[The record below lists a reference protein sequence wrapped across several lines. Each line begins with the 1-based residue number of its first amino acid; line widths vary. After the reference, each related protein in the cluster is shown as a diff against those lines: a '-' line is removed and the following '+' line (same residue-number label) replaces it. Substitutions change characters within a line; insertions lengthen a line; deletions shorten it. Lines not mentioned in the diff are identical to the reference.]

1 MRVKTHPRLVGIF
14 VLGAVA
20 IGLAGVLLLTSQDFF
35 APKERYAVFFPGS
48 VKGLAPGSPVTFRGV
63 QIGEVSQVTPFV
75 TGGEPPVQ
83 IEVVLEIRP
92 TDVEAPEGGPNPFRN
107 LAGADLA
114 QALIDRGVRA
124 RLLTQSIITG
134 QRYIDLDFMPS
145 ERGRFTG
152 LGRQYPE
159 LPTSLSSLEKLGEEA
174 GDFLEKLASL
184 PLDQV
189 FSNANAAFARLDTLL
204 ASPNLDGF
212 LANAG
217 RSAQALEPTLVELR
231 KTLENVNVVVQRL
244 DSEMQRAGNT
254 TRDTAEDLRKVLI
267 RADSTLQRLEKAFNG
282 VEDTQFQALRT
293 MNDMSR
299 TLEAMRNLLEF
310 LEVHPEAFIAGKP
323 KESK

>member
-20 IGLAGVLLLTSQDFF
+20 IGLLGVLLLTSGEFF
-35 APKERYAVFFPGS
+35 SHKERYAVFFPGS
-48 VKGLAPGSPVTFRGV
+48 VKGLTPGSVVTFRGV

-92 TDVEAPEGGPNPFRN
+92 DAVEAPEGGPNPFQN
-107 LAGADLA
+107 LGGADLA

-124 RLLTQSIITG
+124 RLLTLSIITG
-134 QRYIDLDFMPS
+134 QRYIDLDFMPT

-159 LPTSLSSLEKLGEEA
+159 LPTTLSALEKLGEEA
-174 GDFLEKLASL
+174 GDFLDKLASL

-189 FSNANAAFARLDTLL
+189 FGNANAAFARLDTLL
-204 ASPNLDGF
+204 ASPNLQDF
-212 LANAG
+212 LASAG
-217 RSAQALEPTLVELR
+217 SSVKALEPTLAELR
-231 KTLENVNVVVQRL
+231 VTLDNVNALVQRL
-244 DSEMQRAGNT
+244 DAEVEQTGSA
-254 TRDTAEDLRKVLI
+254 TRDTAADLQELLA
-267 RADSTLQRLEKAFNG
+267 RADGTLRRLESTIAG
-282 VEDTQFQALRT
+282 TEDAQFQAVQT

-299 TLEAMRNLLEF
+299 ALTSMRNLVEF
-310 LEVHPEAFIAGKP
+310 IEMHPEAFIAGKP